1 MLRILAARLFV
12 PLFVAGL
19 VAAQQIKVPDGPL
32 QVGKTIEITVNDP
45 SRANGSIVVTIENS
59 DPTNSEKLEVEI
71 KLDASGNGAS
81 QWTVPDWIGAAFNAP
96 GCKEVTRA
104 VDEGDP
110 TGEIG
115 RATFDQRA
123 SILVSRRQ

>member
-1 MLRILAARLFV
+1 MLRNLAARLFV

-19 VAAQQIKVPDGPL
+19 AAAQEIKVPDGPL
-32 QVGKTIEITVNDP
+32 QVGKTIDIAVNDP

-59 DPTNSEKLEVEI
+59 DPSNSEKLEVEI
-71 KLDASGNGAS
+71 KLDASGNGVA
-81 QWTVPDWIGAAFNAP
+81 QWTVPDWVGAAFNAP

-104 VDEGDP
+104 IDEGEP
-110 TGEIG
+110 TSEIG
-115 RATFDQRA
+115 RATSGQRA

>member
-1 MLRILAARLFV
+1 MLRNLAARLFV

-19 VAAQQIKVPDGPL
+19 AAAQEIKVPEGPL
-32 QVGKTIEITVNDP
+32 QVGQNITITVSDP
-45 SRANGSIVVTIENS
+45 SRANGSIIVTIENS
-59 DPTNSEKLEVEI
+59 DPTNSEKVEVEI
-71 KLDASGNGAS
+71 KLDASGNGVA
-81 QWTVPDWIGAAFNAP
+81 QWTVPDWVGAAFNAP

-110 TGEIG
+110 TAVFG
-115 RATFDQRA
+115 RVTFGQRA